1 MISCSIAEDVDR
13 VKLFPLTRIKT
24 HRVLTWQGKII
35 LLGLLVLV
43 AYLLWPLFRIGITH
57 YLCRSDELRP
67 TQRIIVENWD
77 GQIDLF
83 AESVKVA
90 AFVGAD
96 EILSIITEDAYRDWR
111 KRRAYILNAF
121 AAGIDTAHFSLIP
134 AVNKDPK
141 TLHFARAV
149 LDTAFHRQW
158 REITVV
164 TADLH
169 SARTRKAY
177 NLAAVPYHISV
188 RVAGITYEG
197 VSGNNWTQSST
208 GLAMAFSET
217 IKRMYYDLFVF

>member
-1 MISCSIAEDVDR
+1 MKI
-13 VKLFPLTRIKT
+13 FPLTKIKT

-35 LLGLLVLV
+35 LLGLLLLV
-43 AYLLWPLFRIGITH
+43 ACLLWPICRIGITH
-57 YLCRSDELRP
+57 YICRVDELRP
-67 TQRIIVENWD
+67 AQRIIVENWD

-83 AESVKVA
+83 EESAKVA
-90 AFVGAD
+90 LSAGTS
-96 EILSIITEDAYRDWR
+96 EIHSIITEDAYRDWR
-111 KRRAYILNAF
+111 KRRAFILNAC

-134 AVNKDPK
+134 AINKDPK

-177 NLAAVPYHISV
+177 IAAAMPYRIDVRVVGVPYD
-188 RVAGITYEG
+188 G
-197 VSGNNWTQSST
+197 VSRNNWTQSSN

-217 IKRMYYDLFVF
+217 IKRLYYDLFVF